1 MNAAMA
7 MQVADVAPTMRQIAA
22 CDEARAQYQEVMSRW
37 SALEASRSGR

>member
-1 MNAAMA
+1 MA